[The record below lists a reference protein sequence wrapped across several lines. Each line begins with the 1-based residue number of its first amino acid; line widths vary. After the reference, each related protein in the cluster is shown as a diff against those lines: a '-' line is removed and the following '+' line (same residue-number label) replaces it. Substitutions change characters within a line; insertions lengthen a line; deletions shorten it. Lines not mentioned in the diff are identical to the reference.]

1 MVCYWQ
7 EEEVL
12 FLVLK
17 KILILHL
24 DDLKIGDGKSTSLWY
39 DIWHPFKFCV
49 FDSKKILAWCSNQL
63 VATIIKLIWSYPGGG
78 FFEFISFFLFLFLLN
93 GKFLL
98 RRELRNST
106 NIFQN
111 YIQKIQLSL
120 DQWNQKCYSE
130 KDQWANKWAALLAT
144 LGTQSKEIGLFIITV
159 N

>member
-17 KILILHL
+17 KILLLHL
-24 DDLKIGDGKSTSLWY
+24 KDLKIGDGKSTSLWY
-39 DIWHPFKFCV
+39 DIWHPFKFCL
-49 FDSKKILAWCSNQL
+49 DSKKILAWCSNQL
-63 VATIIKLIWSYPGGG
+63 VATIIKLI
-78 FFEFISFFLFLFLLN
+78 FI
-93 GKFLL
+93 KE
-98 RRELRNST
+98 RVE

-120 DQWNQKCYSE
+120 GRWNQKCYSA

-159 N
+159 Y